1 MVWFLLVV
9 QLALIACFVLLLRKM
24 RRVQAEAAEAAEM
37 VDDIPPP
44 EVDPALIST
53 GVFITVEILNPL
65 EVAST
70 RVKLAGV
77 AGTIAPTLITKVV
90 NEQAVKV
97 LRRQLETQGVRAEVR
112 LHGVD

>member
-9 QLALIACFVLLLRKM
+9 QLGLIGWVVMLLRKS
-24 RRVQAEAAEAAEM
+24 RHVQTEVAEAARL
-37 VDDIPPP
+37 VDDIPVP
-44 EVDPALIST
+44 EVDPALVTT

-77 AGTIAPTLITKVV
+77 AGTVAPSLITKIV

-97 LRRQLETQGVRAEVR
+97 LRRQLDSQGVRAEVR